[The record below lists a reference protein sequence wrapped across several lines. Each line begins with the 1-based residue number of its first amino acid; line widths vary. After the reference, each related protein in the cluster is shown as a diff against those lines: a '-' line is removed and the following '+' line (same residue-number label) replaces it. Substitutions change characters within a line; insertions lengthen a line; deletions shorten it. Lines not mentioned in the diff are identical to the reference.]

1 MTALALD
8 KVPMQRLD
16 MDPMPDPDR
25 IPTDLFAAR
34 AAYDELGKAL
44 DTGDY
49 SPPESRAWKY
59 RAANTMKR
67 FMGALGWS
75 VGGADPRVQTL
86 AAALRE
92 ACTSPC
98 SPARYRELLKLAD
111 EADAP

>member
-16 MDPMPDPDR
+16 MDPMLDPDR
-25 IPTDLFAAR
+25 IPTNLIAAR
-34 AAYDELGKAL
+34 AANA
-44 DTGDY
+44 
-49 SPPESRAWKY
+49 
-59 RAANTMKR
+59 MKR
-67 FMGALGWS
+67 FMGALGWN

>member
-25 IPTDLFAAR
+25 IPTNLIAAR

-44 DTGDY
+44 DTG
-49 SPPESRAWKY
+49 
-59 RAANTMKR
+59 
-67 FMGALGWS
+67 
-75 VGGADPRVQTL
+75 
-86 AAALRE
+86 
-92 ACTSPC
+92 C